1 MGEDEK
7 DKWEREGEKEG
18 GISLPRLSVAEP
30 MHLTLPDFRKGNK
43 ELRCIS
49 VKQAT
54 VGSHLVLR
62 PGPLIGDF
70 QPQFNCLAQASHYFI
85 KKRKK
90 KSTCLEWLLGK

>member
-18 GISLPRLSVAEP
+18 GISLPRLSVAERTR
-30 MHLTLPDFRKGNK
+30 LALPNFRKGSK

-54 VGSHLVLR
+54 LESYLVLR
-62 PGPLIGDF
+62 PGPLIRDF
-70 QPQFNCLAQASHYFI
+70 QLQFNCLAQASHYFL

-90 KSTCLEWLLGK
+90 NPPA